1 MSSSNFVVTAGT
13 APYGDPPGGERM
25 QPVAFDRSPLCL
37 RDDVAVPDVHKLAGV
52 LHAAVRDGHVR
63 PAGPKRLWVTEL
75 SWEQARPA
83 GAQSVGTGLR
93 PDRRARRAQIVEL
106 ATDVAML
113 RTFIRSTAAEMDSGD
128 RVRGVSDR
136 VSMCNYRANRLAC
149 DAADRAMQVHG
160 GLGYTRAK
168 PFEHIY
174 RHHRRYR
181 ITEGSEEM
189 QIRNVA
195 GHLFGFI
202 RR

>member
-1 MSSSNFVVTAGT
+1 MLSAQLLELV
-13 APYGDPPGGERM
+13 PG
-25 QPVAFDRSPLCL
+25 
-37 RDDVAVPDVHKLAGV
+37 
-52 LHAAVRDGHVR
+52 
-63 PAGPKRLWVTEL
+63 
-75 SWEQARPA
+75 
-83 GAQSVGTGLR
+83 
-93 PDRRARRAQIVEL
+93 
-106 ATDVAML
+106 
-113 RTFIRSTAAEMDSGD
+113 AAE
-128 RVRGVSDR
+128 VRGVEQLTGGASRETWSFDALIDAVWTPLVLRSGR
-136 VSMCNYRANRLAC
+136 VSMCNHRANRLAC